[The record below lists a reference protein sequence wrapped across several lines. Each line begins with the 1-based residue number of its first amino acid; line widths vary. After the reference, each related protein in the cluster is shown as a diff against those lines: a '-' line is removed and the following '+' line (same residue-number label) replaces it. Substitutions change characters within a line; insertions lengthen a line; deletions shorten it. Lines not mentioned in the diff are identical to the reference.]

1 VPEYLSPD
9 WLAAASEL
17 VASSATLAERSR
29 GVHLVLSQTVQD
41 DAGDISWALR
51 LDDGTASL
59 TVGRADDATVTFTCA
74 RATADAIHSGER
86 SAQAAFIAGD
96 LRIGGDVS
104 ALMQH
109 APLFADLDEVLS
121 TLR

>member
-1 VPEYLSPD
+1 MPEYLSPD
-9 WLAAASEL
+9 WFAAAAGL
-17 VASSATLAERSR
+17 VAGSAVLAERSR
-29 GVHLVLSQTVQD
+29 GVHLVIAQIVHD
-41 DAGDISWALR
+41 GDAEICWALR

-59 TVGRADDATVTFTCA
+59 TTGRADDATVSFSCA
-74 RATADAIHSGER
+74 RDTADAIHSGER

-104 ALMQH
+104 ALMKH
-109 APLFADLDEVLS
+109 ASLFADLDDVLA

>member
-1 VPEYLSPD
+1 MPEYLSPD
-9 WLAAASEL
+9 WFAAAAEL
-17 VASSATLAERSR
+17 VAGSATLAERSQ
-29 GVHLVLSQTVQD
+29 GVHLVLEQTVHD
-41 DAGDISWALR
+41 GTAEISWALR
-51 LDDGTASL
+51 FDDGSASL
-59 TVGRADDATVTFTCA
+59 VTGRADDATVSFSCA
-74 RATADAIHSGER
+74 RDTADAIHSGER

-109 APLFADLDEVLS
+109 ASLFADLDDVLA

>member
-1 VPEYLSPD
+1 MPEYLSPD
-9 WLAAASEL
+9 WFAAASEL
-17 VASSATLAERSR
+17 VATSATLAERSR
-29 GVHLVLSQTVQD
+29 GVHLVLFQTVQD

-59 TVGRADDATVTFTCA
+59 TVGRADDATVSFTCT
-74 RATADAIHSGER
+74 RDTADAIHSGGR

-104 ALMQH
+104 SLMQH
-109 APLFADLDEVLS
+109 APLFADLDDVLS